1 MSRFLGPDFLL
12 NTDTARHL
20 FHNVAKPLPIV
31 DFHNHLSP
39 QDIAQDRHWD
49 NLGALWLEH
58 DHYKWRVMRWAGV
71 PESHVTGSADFR
83 AKFDAFARVMPRI
96 VGNPVHHWSHL
107 ELWRHF
113 GLEGV
118 VLTQDTAARVWD
130 TAAERLSEPGFG
142 ARGLLAQMNVSY
154 VASTDDPCDTLE
166 HHAAF
171 AAEADTGLRM
181 VPTFRPDPALY
192 PEDAGFA
199 AWLGRLEAASGQ
211 SIATYAELLSALLQR
226 LDHFRAHGARAADH
240 GLNRLDMIDPA
251 TQAEGDATLGRARL
265 GRSITASAA
274 AAFRHRLLLD
284 LGRAYA
290 AHDMVM
296 QLHMGPLRNTRSRL
310 MTRFGRDAGADSL
323 RDDPLA
329 EALNALLDGL
339 DRDNALPRTI
349 LYALDPGKTPVI
361 VTTAGNFQ
369 DGSLAG
375 KVQPGT
381 AWWFNDQLDG
391 MEAQMRTL
399 AQMGL
404 ISTFLGMLTD
414 SRSFLSFPRHEYFRR
429 LLCRMIGNWAET
441 GHLPDDPERLDA
453 LVRDIC
459 YRNAAAWFDPTE
471 RAKCD

>member
-1 MSRFLGPDFLL
+1 MTRFLGPDFLL
-12 NTDTARHL
+12 DTPTARRL
-20 FHNVAKPLPIV
+20 FHDVAKPLPIV

-39 QDIAQDRHWD
+39 QDIAQDRKWD
-49 NLGALWLEH
+49 NLGELWLAH
-58 DHYKWRVMRWAGV
+58 DHYKWRLMRWAGV

-83 AKFDAFARVMPRI
+83 AKYDAFAGVMPRL

-113 GLEGV
+113 GLDGI
-118 VLTQDTAARVWD
+118 VLDQGTAAQVWD
-130 TAAERLSEPGFG
+130 TTAEQLQSPACS
-142 ARGLLAQMNVSY
+142 ARGLLRQMNVAY
-154 VASTDDPCDTLE
+154 VATTDDPCDTLE
-166 HHAAF
+166 HHIAF
-171 AAEADTGLRM
+171 AAERVSGLRM

-192 PEDAGFA
+192 PESDAFGP
-199 AWLGRLEAASGQ
+199 WLERLEDASGM
-211 SIATYAELLSALLQR
+211 SIHGWDDLLAALIAR
-226 LDHFRAHGARAADH
+226 LDHFCACGAVAADH
-240 GLNRLDMIDPA
+240 GLNGLDLAAPAPSARLDEI
-251 TQAEGDATLGRARL
+251 LIKARL
-265 GRSITASAA
+265 GGTATLAEASA
-274 AAFRHRLLLD
+274 FRNALLVE

-290 AHDMVM
+290 ARDMVM
-296 QLHMGPLRNTRSRL
+296 QLHIGPLRNTRSRL
-310 MTRFGRDAGADSL
+310 LHSAGRDAGADSL
-323 RDDPLA
+323 RDAPLA
-329 EALNALLDGL
+329 EALNAFLDLL

-349 LYALDPGKTPVI
+349 LYALDPSKTPVI

-429 LLCRMIGNWAET
+429 LLCKMIGNWAET
-441 GHLPDDPERLDA
+441 GHLPDDPELLEN

-459 YRNAAAWFDPTE
+459 LRNAAKWFGVTE
-471 RAKCD
+471 GL